1 MRKNTI
7 DIKKSFEMFS
17 CEGLVALF
25 TVCLMMNTSCLTE
38 FFGKKLHA
46 EKDQKR
52 RIFVEILR
60 PREGGLEQF
69 GIYPRILADRSVS
82 L

>member
-1 MRKNTI
+1 VSDDDHIMSHGI
-7 DIKKSFEMFS
+7 
-17 CEGLVALF
+17 L
-25 TVCLMMNTSCLTE
+25 
-38 FFGKKLHA
+38 GKKLHA